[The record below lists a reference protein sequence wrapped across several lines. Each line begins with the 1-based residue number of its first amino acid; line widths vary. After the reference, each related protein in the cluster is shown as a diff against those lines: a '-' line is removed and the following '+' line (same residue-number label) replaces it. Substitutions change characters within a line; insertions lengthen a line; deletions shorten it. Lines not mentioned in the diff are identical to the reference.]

1 MYPSNDPQ
9 TTPRHRRWRSITLA
23 AFTVAT
29 VAATLAIT
37 TVPTHAQAHATT
49 TSHTPPG
56 NPGTTIDDLADLP
69 HTGSKPGEATAN
81 ASYFYQYVR
90 NYHGGQCLDGDR
102 NTIPRNGSK
111 VQLWA
116 CNGWTNQAWIFTQ
129 VSGLPTGYYTIRNY
143 YGGQCLDGDR
153 NTIPRNGS
161 IVQLWA
167 CNGWTNQVWIW
178 NGVTLRNYYGGQC
191 LDGDRNT
198 IPRNGSK
205 VQLWACNGW
214 TNQSWSLA
222 N

>member
-37 TVPTHAQAHATT
+37 TVPAHAQAHATT

-90 NYHGGQCLDGDR
+90 NYH
-102 NTIPRNGSK
+102 
-111 VQLWA
+111 
-116 CNGWTNQAWIFTQ
+116 
-129 VSGLPTGYYTIRNY
+129 
-143 YGGQCLDGDR
+143 GGQCLDGDR